1 MSWQHFLGYVA
12 QASFWRTLS
21 RPTAPDGM
29 SIHEGHIRDVG
40 RLVRVESGDLRC
52 HPLAAVELESGSA
65 SGRDSV
71 TR

>member
-1 MSWQHFLGYVA
+1 
-12 QASFWRTLS
+12 
-21 RPTAPDGM
+21 M
-29 SIHEGHIRDVG
+29 SIHEGHIRDIG

-65 SGRDSV
+65 SGRDSI

>member
-1 MSWQHFLGYVA
+1 MVDVVATFLG
-12 QASFWRTLS
+12 LS
-21 RPTAPDGM
+21 GAHCRGLQHPVGM